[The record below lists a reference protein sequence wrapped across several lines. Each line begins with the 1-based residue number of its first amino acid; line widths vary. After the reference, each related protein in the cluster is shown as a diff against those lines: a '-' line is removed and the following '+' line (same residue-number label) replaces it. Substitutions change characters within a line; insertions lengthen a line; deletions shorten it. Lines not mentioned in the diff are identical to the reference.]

1 MAYMCTDYGYG
12 VMPADN
18 STSASFR
25 QTYGDVTGFLEG
37 RAITKYI
44 EASFTGLTL
53 PSHSTDLFLVG
64 DQHAHDAIGKMGFP
78 WNMVQVFVLQNYSYV
93 RPSAFRLTPS
103 FVGRSSYVEVL
114 DEVAFDELME
124 GIVQDARSHR
134 PGVIGL
140 GVSFYHTHSINP
152 FQKKQVFAHLR
163 EAFASPFDAEV
174 HFNATKSKGD
184 FWGVNAYSTVEWT
197 RTYASGDEMPAMKA
211 VTPDNPVNEF
221 YTLSGHG
228 VTPMVW
234 AN

>member
-1 MAYMCTDYGYG
+1 
-12 VMPADN
+12 MPADN

-25 QTYGDVTGFLEG
+25 QTYGDVTGFLKG
-37 RAITKYI
+37 RATTKYI

-53 PSHSTDLFLVG
+53 PSQSTDLFLVG
-64 DQHAHDAIGKMGFP
+64 DQHAHDTIGKMGFP
-78 WNMVQVFVLQNYSYV
+78 WNMVQVFVLRNYSYV

-114 DEVAFDELME
+114 NEVAFNELME
-124 GIVQDARSHR
+124 GIVQDTRSNR

-140 GVSFYHTHSINP
+140 GVSFYHTHSLNP
-152 FQKKQVFAHLR
+152 FKKKQVFAHLR
-163 EAFASPFDAEV
+163 EAFASPLDAEI

-184 FWGVNAYSTVEWT
+184 IWGVNVYSTVQWT

-211 VTPDNPVNEF
+211 VTPDNTVNEF